1 VRRAALE
8 LAMKLYY
15 IPGSSSLSSHI
26 ALVESGLPFEIKR
39 IKTVGN
45 TKVIEGGDG
54 YHTINPL
61 GYVPSLDLGDGTI
74 VTEGPAILQL
84 VADRAPEKN
93 LAPPN
98 GTVERTKLQ
107 SWLNFL
113 SSEVHKGGLSP
124 LFYAGMPQEAKT
136 IFFNRLA
143 VRFAYIDE
151 HLGRNEYLIG
161 SAFSVADAHL
171 FTLSNWANWID
182 VDLSPHVNILAY
194 RRRVG
199 ARAAVQAA
207 LRAEGLIPWPSHP
220 V

>member
-1 VRRAALE
+1 
-8 LAMKLYY
+8 MKLYY

-26 ALVESGLPFEIKR
+26 ALVESGLPFEIER
-39 IKTVGN
+39 IKPAGN
-45 TKVIEGGDG
+45 TEFIEGGDR

-61 GYVPSLDLGDGTI
+61 GYVPALELGDGTI

-124 LFYAGMPQEAKT
+124 LFYAGMPREAKS
-136 IFFNRLA
+136 IFLNRLA

-182 VDLSPHVNILAY
+182 LDLSPHVNILPY

-199 ARAAVQAA
+199 ARAAVQAV
-207 LRAEGLIPWPSHP
+207 LRAEGLIPWPSRP